1 MIIINFFKY
10 RISRTTERSSTMVA
24 LKLDNPIDV
33 IFSAGGAVAA
43 MMILHF
49 VHVQVSAPFFL

>member
-1 MIIINFFKY
+1 
-10 RISRTTERSSTMVA
+10 MVA
-24 LKLDNPIDV
+24 LKLDNLIDV